1 MQNAD
6 GTTDIYLGPQ
16 APAGKEGNWLATVPG
31 KGFSAILRLYGPT
44 EAAIETRRLK
54 MRLTKLCILVLMT
67 FFVTACGSLNE
78 YVVKKIE
85 SVGSKL
91 TGVPVRVERVHLGL
105 FRGLGEITRVTVAN
119 PEGYQTDYAFQM
131 DLVRL
136 NLRVLS
142 LLTEPLVVRELVIDS
157 PIVNFESHEAGVSN
171 WGEIAN
177 NVRAN
182 QARADSQSAAAKPT
196 PEKTLGKSLRIVVKR
211 LVIQGVTFNLRRADG
226 TTASGTLP
234 AIELT
239 EVGGSDGK
247 TPGELGTVVFLAMA
261 RETFKQVSASSFQ
274 EGIDGMHPALEQLN
288 AERIMAALEQKLTLS
303 TEQWNRVKPVIEQQS
318 QNLQKAIN
326 EARAQGFLELE
337 FLPKRFGAATEHARV
352 QLNEFLPREQVVK
365 IESLLE
371 ELHQF
376 TIEQIR
382 NALVENLGR
391 ILRLSRDQIER
402 LQPIFRDEI
411 QKRSRLLS
419 NLATAPDISFEDFM
433 TKFEALQDETR
444 QKVSEALDPDQV
456 RALEKRQDQL
466 RKLVQKA
473 YFGIVVP

>member
-1 MQNAD
+1 MA
-6 GTTDIYLGPQ
+6 
-16 APAGKEGNWLATVPG
+16 
-31 KGFSAILRLYGPT
+31 
-44 EAAIETRRLK
+44 
-54 MRLTKLCILVLMT
+54 

-85 SVGSKL
+85 SVGSGL

-119 PEGYQTDYAFQM
+119 PEGYRTDYAFQM
-131 DLVRL
+131 DVVRL

-142 LLTEPLVVRELVIDS
+142 LLSEPLVVRELVIDS

-177 NVRAN
+177 HVRAN
-182 QARADSQSAAAKPT
+182 QAPADRQTAEAEPT
-196 PEKTLGKSLRIVVKR
+196 PDKTPGKPLRIVVKR

-247 TPGELGTVVFLAMA
+247 TPGELGTVVVLAMA
-261 RETFKQVSASSFQ
+261 REIFKQVSAPSFQ
-274 EGIDGMHPALEQLN
+274 EGVDGVPPALEQLN

-303 TEQWNRVKPVIEQQS
+303 REQWNRVRPVIEQQS
-318 QNLQKAIN
+318 QNLRKAID

-337 FLPKRFGAATEHARV
+337 FLRRRFAAATEQARV
-352 QLNEFLPREQVVK
+352 QLNEFLTREQVEK
-365 IESLLE
+365 IENLLE

-376 TIEQIR
+376 TIGKIR
-382 NALVENLGR
+382 NALVGGLTRFLN
-391 ILRLSRDQIER
+391 LSRNQIER
-402 LQPIFRDEI
+402 LQPIFRDEL

-433 TKFEALQDETR
+433 TDFDALQDETR
-444 QKVSEALDPDQV
+444 QRVSEALDPTQI
-456 RALEKRQDQL
+456 RALEKLQHQL

-473 YFGIVVP
+473 YFGIVAP

>member
-1 MQNAD
+1 
-6 GTTDIYLGPQ
+6 
-16 APAGKEGNWLATVPG
+16 
-31 KGFSAILRLYGPT
+31 
-44 EAAIETRRLK
+44 
-54 MRLTKLCILVLMT
+54 MRLMKLCILVLMA
-67 FFVTACGSLNE
+67 FFVTACESLNE

-85 SVGSKL
+85 SVGSGL

-105 FRGLGEITRVTVAN
+105 FRGLGEITRVTLAN
-119 PEGYQTDYAFQM
+119 PRGYQTDYAFQM
-131 DLVRL
+131 DVIRL
-136 NLRVLS
+136 DLRVLS
-142 LLTEPLVVRELVIDS
+142 LLSEPLVVRELVIDS
-157 PIVNFESHEAGVSN
+157 PIVNFESHDSGVSN

-182 QARADSQSAAAKPT
+182 QARADSQSAEAKPT
-196 PEKTLGKSLRIVVKR
+196 PDKTPGKPLRIVVKR

-261 RETFKQVSASSFQ
+261 REIFKQVSAPSFQ
-274 EGIDGMHPALEQLN
+274 EGTDGVPPAFEQLN

-303 TEQWNRVKPVIEQQS
+303 REQWNRVRPVIEQQS
-318 QNLQKAIN
+318 QKLQKAID
-326 EARAQGFLELE
+326 EARGQGFLDLE
-337 FLPKRFGAATEHARV
+337 ILFKRFAAATEQARV
-352 QLNEFLPREQVVK
+352 QLNEFLTREQVEK
-365 IESLLE
+365 IENLLE

-376 TIEQIR
+376 TIGEIR
-382 NALVENLGR
+382 NALVGGLTR
-391 ILRLSRDQIER
+391 FLKLRRDQIER

-419 NLATAPDISFEDFM
+419 KLAIAPDISFEDFM
-433 TKFEALQDETR
+433 TDFEALQDELR
-444 QKVSEALDPDQV
+444 QRVSEALDPDQV
-456 RALEKRQDQL
+456 RALEKRQEQL

-473 YFGIVVP
+473 YFGIVAP

>member
-1 MQNAD
+1 
-6 GTTDIYLGPQ
+6 
-16 APAGKEGNWLATVPG
+16 
-31 KGFSAILRLYGPT
+31 
-44 EAAIETRRLK
+44 
-54 MRLTKLCILVLMT
+54 MRLTKLGLIVLMA
-67 FFVTACGSLNE
+67 FVATACGSLDE
-78 YVVKKIE
+78 GVLRKVE

-91 TGVPVRVERVHLGL
+91 TGVPVRVERVYLGL
-105 FRGLGEITRVTVAN
+105 FQGLGEFTRVTVAN

-131 DLVRL
+131 DVIRL

-142 LLTEPLVVRELVIDS
+142 LLSEPLVVRELVIDS
-157 PIVNFESHEAGVSN
+157 PIVNFESHDSGVSN

-182 QARADSQSAAAKPT
+182 QARADSQSAEAKPT
-196 PEKTLGKSLRIVVKR
+196 PDKTPGKPLRIVVKR

-247 TPGELGTVVFLAMA
+247 TPGDLGTVVFLAMA
-261 RETFKQVSASSFQ
+261 REIFKQVSAPSFQ
-274 EGIDGMHPALEQLN
+274 EGVDGVHPAFEQLN

-303 TEQWNRVKPVIEQQS
+303 REQWNRVRPVIEQQS
-318 QNLQKAIN
+318 QNLRKAID

-337 FLPKRFGAATEHARV
+337 FLRKRFAAATEQARV
-352 QLNEFLPREQVVK
+352 QLNEFLTREQVEK
-365 IESLLE
+365 IENLLE

-376 TIEQIR
+376 TIGEIR
-382 NALVENLGR
+382 NALVGGLTR
-391 ILRLSRDQIER
+391 FLKLSRDQIER

-419 NLATAPDISFEDFM
+419 NLAIAPDISFEDFM
-433 TKFEALQDETR
+433 TDFEALQDETR
-444 QKVSEALDPDQV
+444 QRVSEALDPDQV

-473 YFGIVVP
+473 YFWIVAP